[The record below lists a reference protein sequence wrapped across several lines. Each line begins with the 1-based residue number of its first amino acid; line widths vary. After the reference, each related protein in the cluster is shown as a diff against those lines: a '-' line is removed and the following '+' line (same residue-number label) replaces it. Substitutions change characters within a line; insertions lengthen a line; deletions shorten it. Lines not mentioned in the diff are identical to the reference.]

1 MKSLTDY
8 TNTGLTNAM
17 NKAGAFFAFGTEQFN
32 KAKKEGVK
40 YCEMGHGLICPSI
53 NAKQLMIDMDEN
65 HTKGIEQ
72 DIKENGIDKIIVREL
87 YNYECFYTG
96 EIEDAVDALEA
107 YKIDIEIIRKA
118 YYTELPNSDQ

>member
-1 MKSLTDY
+1 
-8 TNTGLTNAM
+8 
-17 NKAGAFFAFGTEQFN
+17 
-32 KAKKEGVK
+32 
-40 YCEMGHGLICPSI
+40 
-53 NAKQLMIDMDEN
+53 MIDMDEN